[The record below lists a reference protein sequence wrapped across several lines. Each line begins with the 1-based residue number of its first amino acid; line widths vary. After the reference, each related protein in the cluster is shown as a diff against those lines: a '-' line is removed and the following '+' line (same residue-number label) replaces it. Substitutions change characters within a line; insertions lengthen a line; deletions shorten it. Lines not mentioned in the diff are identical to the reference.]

1 MQSGLC
7 YMSFKFIFTLRAI
20 IVIEK
25 KNTLV
30 FIVLTGKDK
39 ATISV
44 SRKCRIAKLLQAN
57 STSDFDGKIVY
68 HEKKY
73 LNMHH

>member
-7 YMSFKFIFTLRAI
+7 CVSFKFIFTLRAI
-20 IVIEK
+20 IVVEK

-44 SRKCRIAKLLQAN
+44 SRKCRIAKIN
-57 STSDFDGKIVY
+57 SASDFDGKIVY
-68 HEKKY
+68 HKKKY
-73 LNMHH
+73 LNTHH